1 MHLYNVENIK
11 EFLSE
16 LLPDIKILLVV
27 KDPIGNSSRN
37 DQQNKK
43 LTTLFFSVRLVSDVV
58 QYNFRMEQRNQKE
71 FMYENIN
78 DIVLNKVKTRKF
90 YQKRS
95 KICICS

>member
-1 MHLYNVENIK
+1 M
-11 EFLSE
+11 
-16 LLPDIKILLVV
+16 
-27 KDPIGNSSRN
+27 
-37 DQQNKK
+37 
-43 LTTLFFSVRLVSDVV
+43 VSDVV

-95 KICICS
+95 KIFAVNIFYGYGYGNGNDSIMILKLII

>member
-1 MHLYNVENIK
+1 MTNNIK
-11 EFLSE
+11 
-16 LLPDIKILLVV
+16 V
-27 KDPIGNSSRN
+27 
-37 DQQNKK
+37 
-43 LTTLFFSVRLVSDVV
+43 TLFFSVRLVSDVV

-95 KICICS
+95 KIFEVNIFYGNGNDSIMILKLID

>member
-1 MHLYNVENIK
+1 MTNNIK
-11 EFLSE
+11 
-16 LLPDIKILLVV
+16 V
-27 KDPIGNSSRN
+27 
-37 DQQNKK
+37 
-43 LTTLFFSVRLVSDVV
+43 TLFFSVRLVSDVV

-95 KICICS
+95 KIFVVNIFYGNGNDSIMILKLIDQI

>member
-1 MHLYNVENIK
+1 M
-11 EFLSE
+11 
-16 LLPDIKILLVV
+16 PDIKILLVV

>member
-1 MHLYNVENIK
+1 M
-11 EFLSE
+11 
-16 LLPDIKILLVV
+16 PDIKILLVV

-37 DQQNKK
+37 DKQHKK
-43 LTTLFFSVRLVSDVV
+43 LTTLFYSVRLVSDVV

-95 KICICS
+95 KIFAVNIFC